1 MFFFYFQ
8 RKHPD
13 VLSEYENSKINQH
26 VSGKRKPPLKN
37 EEKRKQTK
45 LDFTLQNENECQ
57 KKLDKNIMNYI
68 VQSMKPLSTVDD
80 PNFVK
85 IFTDL
90 PQKLNVMSRR
100 TLGRKIEMSQK
111 EIMEK
116 LKTILSNVEY
126 VSTTADIWSTITRS
140 FLGVTAH
147 WVRFHL
153 LTLFTYFLS
162 SASVFCIHD

>member
-1 MFFFYFQ
+1 MFSFFQ

-13 VLSEYENSKINQH
+13 SLIDYENSKINKN
-26 VSGKRKPPLKN
+26 VSGKRKLPLNN
-37 EEKRKQTK
+37 EERSKQTK
-45 LDFTLQNENECQ
+45 LDFTLQKENDAQ

-68 VQSMKPLSTVDD
+68 VQSMKPLNTVDD

-90 PQKLNVMSRR
+90 PQNLNVMSRR

-126 VSTTADIWSTITRS
+126 VSTTADIWSTKTRS

-147 WVRFHL
+147 WVRLHIF
-153 LTLFTYFLS
+153 S
-162 SASVFCIHD
+162 ESKICIDCMHFD

>member
-1 MFFFYFQ
+1 M
-8 RKHPD
+8 
-13 VLSEYENSKINQH
+13 SEYENSKINQH
-26 VSGKRKPPLKN
+26 VFGKRKLSLN
-37 EEKRKQTK
+37 EDKKTQTK
-45 LDFTLQNENECQ
+45 LNFTLQNENECQ
-57 KKLDKNIMNYI
+57 KKLDKNIINYV

-116 LKTILSNVEY
+116 LKIIFSNVEH
-126 VSTTADIWSTITRS
+126 VSTTADIWRTKTRS
-140 FLGVTAH
+140 LV
-147 WVRFHL
+147 
-153 LTLFTYFLS
+153 
-162 SASVFCIHD
+162 